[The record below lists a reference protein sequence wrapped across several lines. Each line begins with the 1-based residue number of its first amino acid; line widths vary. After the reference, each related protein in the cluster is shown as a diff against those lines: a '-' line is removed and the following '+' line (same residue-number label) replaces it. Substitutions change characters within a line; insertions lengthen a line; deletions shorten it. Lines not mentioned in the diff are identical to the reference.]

1 MVVLLEQLDQE
12 AAMQRPLE
20 ALDPILVL
28 RDRVPQAGRPRAP
41 LLPAVQKEVKAEAEV
56 EMPPQLKPVN
66 YDLP

>member
-20 ALDPILVL
+20 ALDPILV
-28 RDRVPQAGRPRAP
+28 RVPQAGRPRAP

-66 YDLP
+66 YDLPFK